1 MKSEV
6 EVRTREERNEGQLLQ
21 DRVHV
26 CERKGD
32 LWNSQATRSR
42 GGEGA
47 GV

>member
-1 MKSEV
+1 MIWISGDDV
-6 EVRTREERNEGQLLQ
+6 L
-21 DRVHV
+21 V

-32 LWNSQATRSR
+32 QLNSQATRSR